1 MSAAPAAPVPASPVP
16 AAPVSATLPT
26 DAPPATSAEL
36 GHLMAPRRVAV
47 IGASRDR
54 QKIGGAIFHNL
65 LDCGFTGAV
74 FPVNPKAEAVAGVLA
89 YPTVAEIPGAV
100 DLAVI
105 VVPAAAV
112 EAVVRQCAAKGV
124 SSVVVISAGFAE
136 TGEAGR
142 ALQDAL
148 TTLVR
153 ANGMRMIGPN
163 CVGILNTDAAVSLN
177 ASFAAR
183 APLAGRIS
191 LASQSGALGVALLD
205 QAKAMGLG
213 VAQFVSLG
221 NRADISS
228 NDLLDF
234 WATDDRTDVILLY
247 LESFG
252 NPRNF
257 ARIARRVTR
266 VKPVVALRGGRSSA
280 GARAAASHTGSLAG
294 PSAGLDALLRQTGV
308 LQVDSIE
315 DMFGVSQ
322 VMAYQPPPKGRR
334 LAIVTNAGGPG
345 ILAADACA
353 VQGLTLARLSPAT
366 RARLAA
372 FLPPE
377 ASTQNPVDMIA
388 SATPEAYRQAVE
400 AVLADDGVDAVL
412 MIYIEP
418 LVTRPEPVAEAIR
431 TAVAGTDKTVVACF
445 MMARGAPELLRLGEG
460 RRVPSFIFP
469 EDAVRALALATHH
482 AERTARP
489 AGRQPQLPGLDREA
503 ARQRLAAARA
513 AAGPDGWLTPD
524 EVLGLMADYGIAAL
538 PTVVATN
545 AEDAAAAAER
555 LGLPAALKLRSRVLT
570 HKTDVGGVRLRLATA
585 PAVAEAFRDMAAGME
600 TLGQGAAMDGALV
613 QPMQSMDQSREL
625 ILGMTRDPQFGPVL
639 MLGLGGVQVEILRD
653 VAFALPPLLDTDPDL
668 MLETL
673 KGKAILAPWRGWPAA
688 DLPALRDAV
697 LRFAALVEDLPELT
711 EIEVNPLLVLPEG
724 RGVMALDGRAKVG

>member
-1 MSAAPAAPVPASPVP
+1 MPVTSTSAASTPAPDAIAAEAP
-16 AAPVSATLPT
+16 L
-26 DAPPATSAEL
+26 ATSAEL
-36 GHLMAPRRVAV
+36 RHLMAPRRVAV

-89 YPTVAEIPGAV
+89 YPTVADIPGVV
-100 DLAVI
+100 DLAVV

-112 EAVVRQCAAKGV
+112 MAVVAECAAKKV

-142 ALQDAL
+142 ALQNRL
-148 TTLVR
+148 TALVR
-153 ANGMRMIGPN
+153 SSGMRMIGPN
-163 CVGILNTDAAVSLN
+163 CVGILNTDPAVSLN

-183 APLAGRIS
+183 APLAGRIAM
-191 LASQSGALGVALLD
+191 ASQSGALGVALLD

-228 NDLLDF
+228 NDLLAY
-234 WATDDRTDVILLY
+234 WAADERTDVILLY

-252 NPRNF
+252 NTRNF
-257 ARIARRVTR
+257 ARIARQVTR
-266 VKPVVALRGGRSSA
+266 IKPVVALRGGRSSA

-322 VMAYQPPPKGRR
+322 VMAYQPPPRGRR

-353 VQGLTLARLSPAT
+353 VQGLRLATLSPAT
-366 RARLAA
+366 RTRLAG

-400 AVLADDGVDAVL
+400 AVLADEGVDSVL
-412 MIYIEP
+412 MIFIEP

-431 TAVAGTDKTVVACF
+431 TAVAGTDKTVLACF

-469 EDAVRALALATHH
+469 EDAIRALALATAH

-489 AGRQPQLPGLDREA
+489 AGHAPELAGLDRAA
-503 ARQRLAAARA
+503 ARRRLAAARE

-538 PTVVATN
+538 PTAVVSS
-545 AEDAAAAAER
+545 AEEAAAAAAR

-570 HKTDVGGVRLRLATA
+570 HKTDVGGVRLRLGSAEEVATA
-585 PAVAEAFRDMAAGME
+585 YRDMAAQLAE
-600 TLGQGAAMDGALV
+600 LGQGAAMDGALV

-625 ILGMTRDPQFGPVL
+625 ILGMSRDPQFGPVL

>member
-1 MSAAPAAPVPASPVP
+1 MPVASPAPAPAPTAQ
-16 AAPVSATLPT
+16 ATEAPLATG
-26 DAPPATSAEL
+26 AEL
-36 GHLMAPRRVAV
+36 RHLMAPRRVAV

-89 YPTVAEIPGAV
+89 YPTVADIPGAV
-100 DLAVI
+100 DLAVV

-112 EAVVRQCAAKGV
+112 MAVVAECAAKKV

-142 ALQDAL
+142 ALQNRL
-148 TTLVR
+148 TALVR
-153 ANGMRMIGPN
+153 SSGMRMIGPN
-163 CVGILNTDAAVSLN
+163 CVGILNTDPAVSLN

-183 APLAGRIS
+183 APLAGRIAM
-191 LASQSGALGVALLD
+191 ASQSGALGVALLD

-228 NDLLDF
+228 NDLLAY
-234 WATDDRTDVILLY
+234 WAADERTDVILLY

-252 NPRNF
+252 NTRNF
-257 ARIARRVTR
+257 ARIARQVTR
-266 VKPVVALRGGRSSA
+266 IKPVVALRGGRSSA

-322 VMAYQPPPKGRR
+322 VMAYQPPPRGRR

-353 VQGLTLARLSPAT
+353 VQGLRLATLSPAT
-366 RARLAA
+366 RTRLAG

-400 AVLADDGVDAVL
+400 AVLADEGVDSVL
-412 MIYIEP
+412 MIFIEP

-431 TAVAGTDKTVVACF
+431 TAVAGTDKTVLACF

-469 EDAVRALALATHH
+469 EDAIRALALATAH

-489 AGRQPQLPGLDREA
+489 AGHAPELAGLDRAA
-503 ARQRLAAARA
+503 ARRRLAAARE

-538 PTVVATN
+538 PTAVVSS
-545 AEDAAAAAER
+545 AEEAAAAAAR

-570 HKTDVGGVRLRLATA
+570 HKTDVGGVRLRLGSTEEVATA
-585 PAVAEAFRDMAAGME
+585 YRDMTAQLAE
-600 TLGQGAAMDGALV
+600 LGQGAAMDGALV

-625 ILGMTRDPQFGPVL
+625 ILGMSRDPQFGPVL

>member
-1 MSAAPAAPVPASPVP
+1 MPITSTAAASAPAPDPIAAEAP
-16 AAPVSATLPT
+16 L
-26 DAPPATSAEL
+26 ATSAEL
-36 GHLMAPRRVAV
+36 RHLMAPRRVAV

-89 YPTVAEIPGAV
+89 YPTVADIPGVV
-100 DLAVI
+100 DLAVV

-112 EAVVRQCAAKGV
+112 MAVVAECAAKKV

-142 ALQDAL
+142 ALQNRL
-148 TTLVR
+148 TALVR
-153 ANGMRMIGPN
+153 SSGMRMIGPN
-163 CVGILNTDAAVSLN
+163 CVGILNTDPAVSLN

-183 APLAGRIS
+183 APLAGRIAM
-191 LASQSGALGVALLD
+191 ASQSGALGVALLD

-228 NDLLDF
+228 NDLLAY
-234 WATDDRTDVILLY
+234 WAADERTDVILLY

-252 NPRNF
+252 NTRNF
-257 ARIARRVTR
+257 ARIARQVTR
-266 VKPVVALRGGRSSA
+266 IKPVVALRGGRSSA

-322 VMAYQPPPKGRR
+322 VMAYQPPPRGRR

-353 VQGLTLARLSPAT
+353 VQGLRLATLSPAT
-366 RARLAA
+366 RTRLAG

-400 AVLADDGVDAVL
+400 AVLADEGVDSVL
-412 MIYIEP
+412 MIFIEP

-431 TAVAGTDKTVVACF
+431 TAVAGTDKTVLACF

-469 EDAVRALALATHH
+469 EDAIRALALATAH

-489 AGRQPQLPGLDREA
+489 AGHAPELAGLDRAA
-503 ARQRLAAARA
+503 ARRRLAAARE

-538 PTVVATN
+538 PTAVVSS
-545 AEDAAAAAER
+545 AEEAAAAAAR

-570 HKTDVGGVRLRLATA
+570 HKTDVGGVRLRLGSAEEVATA
-585 PAVAEAFRDMAAGME
+585 YRDMAAQLAE
-600 TLGQGAAMDGALV
+600 LGQGAAMDGALV

-625 ILGMTRDPQFGPVL
+625 ILGMSRDPQFGPVL

>member
-1 MSAAPAAPVPASPVP
+1 MPVTSTSAASTPAPDAIAAEAP
-16 AAPVSATLPT
+16 L
-26 DAPPATSAEL
+26 ATSAEL
-36 GHLMAPRRVAV
+36 RHLMAPRRVAV

-89 YPTVAEIPGAV
+89 YPTVADIPGAV
-100 DLAVI
+100 DLAVV

-112 EAVVRQCAAKGV
+112 MAVVAECAAKKV

-142 ALQDAL
+142 ALQSRL
-148 TTLVR
+148 TALVR
-153 ANGMRMIGPN
+153 SSGMRMIGPN
-163 CVGILNTDAAVSLN
+163 CVGILNTDPAVSLN

-183 APLAGRIS
+183 APLAGRIAM
-191 LASQSGALGVALLD
+191 ASQSGALGVALLD

-228 NDLLDF
+228 NDLLAY
-234 WATDDRTDVILLY
+234 WAADERTDVILLY

-252 NPRNF
+252 NTRNF
-257 ARIARRVTR
+257 ARIARQVTR
-266 VKPVVALRGGRSSA
+266 IKPVVALRGGRSSA

-322 VMAYQPPPKGRR
+322 VMAYQPPPRGRR

-353 VQGLTLARLSPAT
+353 VQGLRLATLSPAT
-366 RARLAA
+366 RTRLAG

-400 AVLADDGVDAVL
+400 AVLADEGVDSVL
-412 MIYIEP
+412 MIFIEP

-431 TAVAGTDKTVVACF
+431 TAVAGTDKTVLACF

-469 EDAVRALALATHH
+469 EDAIRALALATAH

-489 AGRQPQLPGLDREA
+489 AGHAPELAGLDRAA
-503 ARQRLAAARA
+503 ARRRLAAARE

-538 PTVVATN
+538 PTAVVSS
-545 AEDAAAAAER
+545 AEEAAAAAAR

-570 HKTDVGGVRLRLATA
+570 HKTDVGGVRLRLGSAEEVATA
-585 PAVAEAFRDMAAGME
+585 YRDMAAQLAE
-600 TLGQGAAMDGALV
+600 LGQGAAMDGALV

-625 ILGMTRDPQFGPVL
+625 ILGMSRDPQFGPVL

-724 RGVMALDGRAKVG
+724 RGVMVLDGRAKVG

>member
-1 MSAAPAAPVPASPVP
+1 MPITSTAAASAPAPDAIAAEAP
-16 AAPVSATLPT
+16 L
-26 DAPPATSAEL
+26 ATSAEL
-36 GHLMAPRRVAV
+36 RHLMAPRRVAV

-89 YPTVAEIPGAV
+89 YPTVADIPGAV
-100 DLAVI
+100 DLAVV

-112 EAVVRQCAAKGV
+112 MAVVAECAAKKV

-142 ALQDAL
+142 ALQNRL
-148 TTLVR
+148 TALVR
-153 ANGMRMIGPN
+153 SSGMRMIGPN
-163 CVGILNTDAAVSLN
+163 CVGILNTDPAVSLN

-183 APLAGRIS
+183 APLAGRIAM
-191 LASQSGALGVALLD
+191 ASQSGALGVALLD

-228 NDLLDF
+228 NDLLAY
-234 WATDDRTDVILLY
+234 WAADERTDVILLY

-252 NPRNF
+252 NTRNF
-257 ARIARRVTR
+257 ARIARQVTR
-266 VKPVVALRGGRSSA
+266 IKPVVALRGGRSSA

-322 VMAYQPPPKGRR
+322 VMAYQPPPRGRR

-353 VQGLTLARLSPAT
+353 VQGLRLATLSPAT
-366 RARLAA
+366 RARLAG

-400 AVLADDGVDAVL
+400 AVLADEGVDSVL
-412 MIYIEP
+412 MIFIEP

-431 TAVAGTDKTVVACF
+431 TAVAGTDKTVLACF

-469 EDAVRALALATHH
+469 EDAIRALALATAH

-489 AGRQPQLPGLDREA
+489 AGHAPELAGLDRAA
-503 ARQRLAAARA
+503 ARRRLAAARE

-538 PTVVATN
+538 PTAVVSS
-545 AEDAAAAAER
+545 AEEAAAAAAR
-555 LGLPAALKLRSRVLT
+555 LGLPAALGLRSRVLT
-570 HKTDVGGVRLRLATA
+570 HKTDVGGVRLRLGSAEEVATA
-585 PAVAEAFRDMAAGME
+585 YRDMAAQLAE
-600 TLGQGAAMDGALV
+600 LGQGAAMDGALV

-625 ILGMTRDPQFGPVL
+625 ILGMSRDPQFGPVL

>member
-1 MSAAPAAPVPASPVP
+1 MPITSTAAASAPAPDPIAAEAP
-16 AAPVSATLPT
+16 L
-26 DAPPATSAEL
+26 ATSAEL
-36 GHLMAPRRVAV
+36 RHLMAPRRVAV

-89 YPTVAEIPGAV
+89 YPTVADIPGAV
-100 DLAVI
+100 DLAVV

-112 EAVVRQCAAKGV
+112 MAVVAECAAKKV

-142 ALQDAL
+142 ALQNRL
-148 TTLVR
+148 TALVR
-153 ANGMRMIGPN
+153 SSGMRMIGPN
-163 CVGILNTDAAVSLN
+163 CVGILNTDPTVFLN

-183 APLAGRIS
+183 APLAGRIAM
-191 LASQSGALGVALLD
+191 ASQSGALGVALLD

-228 NDLLDF
+228 NDLLAY
-234 WATDDRTDVILLY
+234 WAADERTDVILLY

-252 NPRNF
+252 NTRNF
-257 ARIARRVTR
+257 ARIARQVTR
-266 VKPVVALRGGRSSA
+266 IKPVVALRGGRSSA

-322 VMAYQPPPKGRR
+322 VMAYQPPPRGRR

-353 VQGLTLARLSPAT
+353 VQGLRLATLSPAT
-366 RARLAA
+366 RTRLAG

-400 AVLADDGVDAVL
+400 AVLADEGVDSVL
-412 MIYIEP
+412 MIFIEP

-431 TAVAGTDKTVVACF
+431 TAVAGTDKTVLACF

-469 EDAVRALALATHH
+469 EDAIRALALATAH

-489 AGRQPQLPGLDREA
+489 AGHAPELAGLDRAA
-503 ARQRLAAARA
+503 ARRRLAAARE

-538 PTVVATN
+538 PTAVVSS
-545 AEDAAAAAER
+545 AEEAAAAAAR

-570 HKTDVGGVRLRLATA
+570 HKTDVGGVRLRLGSAEEVATA
-585 PAVAEAFRDMAAGME
+585 YRDMAAQLAE
-600 TLGQGAAMDGALV
+600 LGQGAAMDGALV

-625 ILGMTRDPQFGPVL
+625 ILGMSRDPQFGPVL

-724 RGVMALDGRAKVG
+724 RGVMVLDGRAKVG

>member
-1 MSAAPAAPVPASPVP
+1 MPITSTAAASAPAPDPIAAEAP
-16 AAPVSATLPT
+16 L
-26 DAPPATSAEL
+26 ATSAEL
-36 GHLMAPRRVAV
+36 RHLMAPRRVAV

-89 YPTVAEIPGAV
+89 YPTVADIPGAV
-100 DLAVI
+100 DLAVV

-112 EAVVRQCAAKGV
+112 MAVVAECAAKKV

-142 ALQDAL
+142 ALQNRL
-148 TTLVR
+148 TALVR
-153 ANGMRMIGPN
+153 SSGMRMIGPN
-163 CVGILNTDAAVSLN
+163 CVGILNTDPTVSLN

-183 APLAGRIS
+183 APLAGRIAM
-191 LASQSGALGVALLD
+191 ASQSGALGVALLD

-228 NDLLDF
+228 NDLLAY
-234 WATDDRTDVILLY
+234 WAADERTDVILLY

-252 NPRNF
+252 NTRNF
-257 ARIARRVTR
+257 ARIARQVTR
-266 VKPVVALRGGRSSA
+266 IKPVVALRGGRSSA

-322 VMAYQPPPKGRR
+322 VMAYQPPPRGRR

-353 VQGLTLARLSPAT
+353 VQGLRLATLSPAT
-366 RARLAA
+366 RTRLAG

-400 AVLADDGVDAVL
+400 AVLADEGVDSVL
-412 MIYIEP
+412 MIFIEP

-431 TAVAGTDKTVVACF
+431 TAVAGTDKTVLACF

-469 EDAVRALALATHH
+469 EDAIRALALATAH

-489 AGRQPQLPGLDREA
+489 AGHAPELAGLDRAA
-503 ARQRLAAARA
+503 ARRRLAAARE

-538 PTVVATN
+538 PTAVVSS
-545 AEDAAAAAER
+545 AEEAAAAAAR

-570 HKTDVGGVRLRLATA
+570 HKTDVGGVRLRLGSAEEVATA
-585 PAVAEAFRDMAAGME
+585 YRDMAAQLAE
-600 TLGQGAAMDGALV
+600 LGQGAAMDGALV

-625 ILGMTRDPQFGPVL
+625 ILGMSRDPQFGPVL

>member
-1 MSAAPAAPVPASPVP
+1 MPVTSTSAASTPAPDAIAAEAP
-16 AAPVSATLPT
+16 L
-26 DAPPATSAEL
+26 ATSAEL
-36 GHLMAPRRVAV
+36 RHLMAPRRVAV

-89 YPTVAEIPGAV
+89 YPTVADIPGAV
-100 DLAVI
+100 DLAVV

-112 EAVVRQCAAKGV
+112 MAVVAECAAKKV

-142 ALQDAL
+142 ALQNRL
-148 TTLVR
+148 TALVR
-153 ANGMRMIGPN
+153 SSGMRMIGPN
-163 CVGILNTDAAVSLN
+163 CVGILNTDPAVSLN

-183 APLAGRIS
+183 APLAGRIAM
-191 LASQSGALGVALLD
+191 ASQSGALGVALLD

-228 NDLLDF
+228 NDLLAY
-234 WATDDRTDVILLY
+234 WAADERTDVILLY

-252 NPRNF
+252 NTRNF
-257 ARIARRVTR
+257 ARIARQVTR
-266 VKPVVALRGGRSSA
+266 IKPVVALRGGRSSA

-322 VMAYQPPPKGRR
+322 VMAYQPPPRGRR

-353 VQGLTLARLSPAT
+353 VQGLRLATLSPAT
-366 RARLAA
+366 RTRLAG

-400 AVLADDGVDAVL
+400 AVLADEGVDSVL
-412 MIYIEP
+412 MIFIEP

-431 TAVAGTDKTVVACF
+431 TAVAGTDKTVLACF

-469 EDAVRALALATHH
+469 EDAIRALALATAH

-489 AGRQPQLPGLDREA
+489 AGHAPELAGLDRAA
-503 ARQRLAAARA
+503 ARRRLAAARE

-538 PTVVATN
+538 PTAVVSS
-545 AEDAAAAAER
+545 AEEAAAAAAR

-570 HKTDVGGVRLRLATA
+570 HKTDVGGVRLRLGSAEEVATA
-585 PAVAEAFRDMAAGME
+585 YRDMAAQLAE
-600 TLGQGAAMDGALV
+600 LGQGAAMDGALV

-625 ILGMTRDPQFGPVL
+625 ILGMSRDPQFGPVL

>member
-1 MSAAPAAPVPASPVP
+1 MPITSTAAASAPAPDPIAAEAP
-16 AAPVSATLPT
+16 L
-26 DAPPATSAEL
+26 ATSAEL
-36 GHLMAPRRVAV
+36 RHLMAPRRVAV

-89 YPTVAEIPGAV
+89 YPTVADIPGAV
-100 DLAVI
+100 DLAVV

-112 EAVVRQCAAKGV
+112 MAVVAECAAKKV

-142 ALQDAL
+142 ALQNRL
-148 TTLVR
+148 TALVR
-153 ANGMRMIGPN
+153 SSGMRMIGPN
-163 CVGILNTDAAVSLN
+163 CVGILNTDPAVSLN

-183 APLAGRIS
+183 APLAGRIAM
-191 LASQSGALGVALLD
+191 ASQSGALGVALLD

-228 NDLLDF
+228 NDLLAY
-234 WATDDRTDVILLY
+234 WAADERTDVILLY

-252 NPRNF
+252 NTRNF
-257 ARIARRVTR
+257 ARIARQVTR
-266 VKPVVALRGGRSSA
+266 IKPVVALRGGRSSA

-322 VMAYQPPPKGRR
+322 VMAYQPPPRGRR

-353 VQGLTLARLSPAT
+353 VQGLRLATLSPAT
-366 RARLAA
+366 RTRLAG

-400 AVLADDGVDAVL
+400 AVLADEGVDSVL
-412 MIYIEP
+412 MIFIEP

-431 TAVAGTDKTVVACF
+431 TAVAGTDKTVLACF

-469 EDAVRALALATHH
+469 EDAIRALALATAH

-489 AGRQPQLPGLDREA
+489 AGHAPELAGLDRAA
-503 ARQRLAAARA
+503 ARRRLAAARE

-538 PTVVATN
+538 PTAVVSS
-545 AEDAAAAAER
+545 AEEAAAAAAR

-570 HKTDVGGVRLRLATA
+570 HKTDVGGVRLRLGSAEEVATA
-585 PAVAEAFRDMAAGME
+585 YRDMAAQLAE
-600 TLGQGAAMDGALV
+600 LGQGAAMDGALV

-625 ILGMTRDPQFGPVL
+625 ILGMSRDPQFGPVL

>member
-1 MSAAPAAPVPASPVP
+1 MPITSTAAASAPAPDPIAAEAP
-16 AAPVSATLPT
+16 L
-26 DAPPATSAEL
+26 ATSAEL
-36 GHLMAPRRVAV
+36 RHLMAPRRVAV

-89 YPTVAEIPGAV
+89 YPTVADIPGVV
-100 DLAVI
+100 DLAVV

-112 EAVVRQCAAKGV
+112 MAVVAECAAKKV

-142 ALQDAL
+142 ALQNRL
-148 TTLVR
+148 TALVR
-153 ANGMRMIGPN
+153 SSGMRMIGPN
-163 CVGILNTDAAVSLN
+163 CVGILNTDPTVFLN

-183 APLAGRIS
+183 APLAGRIAM
-191 LASQSGALGVALLD
+191 ASQSGALGVALLD

-228 NDLLDF
+228 NDLLAY
-234 WATDDRTDVILLY
+234 WAADERTDVILLY

-252 NPRNF
+252 NTRNF
-257 ARIARRVTR
+257 ARIARQVTR
-266 VKPVVALRGGRSSA
+266 IKPVVALRGGRSSA

-322 VMAYQPPPKGRR
+322 VMAYQPPPRGRR

-353 VQGLTLARLSPAT
+353 VQGLRLATLSPAT
-366 RARLAA
+366 RTRLAG

-400 AVLADDGVDAVL
+400 AVLADEGVDSVL
-412 MIYIEP
+412 MIFIEP

-431 TAVAGTDKTVVACF
+431 TAVAGTDKTVLACF

-469 EDAVRALALATHH
+469 EDAIRALALATAH

-489 AGRQPQLPGLDREA
+489 AGHAPELAGLDRAA
-503 ARQRLAAARA
+503 ARRRLAAARE

-538 PTVVATN
+538 PTAVVSS
-545 AEDAAAAAER
+545 AEEAAAAAAR

-570 HKTDVGGVRLRLATA
+570 HKTDVGGVRLRLGSAEEVATA
-585 PAVAEAFRDMAAGME
+585 YRDMAAQLAE
-600 TLGQGAAMDGALV
+600 LGQGAAMDGALV

-625 ILGMTRDPQFGPVL
+625 ILGMSRDPQFGPVL

>member
-1 MSAAPAAPVPASPVP
+1 MPITSTAAASAPAPDPIAAEAP
-16 AAPVSATLPT
+16 L
-26 DAPPATSAEL
+26 ATSAEL
-36 GHLMAPRRVAV
+36 RHLMAPRRVAV

-89 YPTVAEIPGAV
+89 YPTVADIPGAV
-100 DLAVI
+100 DLAVV

-112 EAVVRQCAAKGV
+112 MAVVAECAAKKV

-142 ALQDAL
+142 ALQNRL
-148 TTLVR
+148 TALVR
-153 ANGMRMIGPN
+153 SSGMRMIGPN
-163 CVGILNTDAAVSLN
+163 CVGILNTDPAVSLN

-183 APLAGRIS
+183 APLAGRIAM
-191 LASQSGALGVALLD
+191 ASQSGALGVALLD

-228 NDLLDF
+228 NDLLAY
-234 WATDDRTDVILLY
+234 WAADERTDVILLY

-252 NPRNF
+252 NTRNF
-257 ARIARRVTR
+257 ARIARQVTR
-266 VKPVVALRGGRSSA
+266 IKPVVALRGGRSSA

-322 VMAYQPPPKGRR
+322 VMAYQPPPRGRR

-353 VQGLTLARLSPAT
+353 VQGLRLATLSPAT
-366 RARLAA
+366 RTRLAG

-400 AVLADDGVDAVL
+400 AVLADEGVDSVL
-412 MIYIEP
+412 MIFIEP

-431 TAVAGTDKTVVACF
+431 TAVAGTDKTVLACF

-469 EDAVRALALATHH
+469 EDAIRALALATAH

-489 AGRQPQLPGLDREA
+489 AGHAPELAGLDRAA
-503 ARQRLAAARA
+503 ARRRLAAARE

-538 PTVVATN
+538 PTAVVSS
-545 AEDAAAAAER
+545 AEEAAAAAAR

-570 HKTDVGGVRLRLATA
+570 HKTDVGGVRLRLGSAEEVATA
-585 PAVAEAFRDMAAGME
+585 YRDMAAQLAE
-600 TLGQGAAMDGALV
+600 LGQGAAMDGALV

-625 ILGMTRDPQFGPVL
+625 ILGMSRDPQFGPVL

-724 RGVMALDGRAKVG
+724 RGVMVLDGRAKVG

>member
-1 MSAAPAAPVPASPVP
+1 MPITSTAAASAPAPDAIAAEAP
-16 AAPVSATLPT
+16 L
-26 DAPPATSAEL
+26 ATSAEL
-36 GHLMAPRRVAV
+36 RHLMAPRRVAV

-89 YPTVAEIPGAV
+89 YPTVADIPGAV
-100 DLAVI
+100 DLAVV

-112 EAVVRQCAAKGV
+112 MAVVAECAAKKV

-142 ALQDAL
+142 ALQNRL
-148 TTLVR
+148 TALVR
-153 ANGMRMIGPN
+153 SSGMRMIGPN
-163 CVGILNTDAAVSLN
+163 CVGILNTDPAVSLN

-183 APLAGRIS
+183 APLAGRIAM
-191 LASQSGALGVALLD
+191 ASQSGALGVALLD

-228 NDLLDF
+228 NDLLAY
-234 WATDDRTDVILLY
+234 WAADERTDVILLY

-252 NPRNF
+252 NTRNF
-257 ARIARRVTR
+257 ARIARQVTR
-266 VKPVVALRGGRSSA
+266 IKPVVALRGGRSSA

-322 VMAYQPPPKGRR
+322 VMAYQPPPRGRR

-353 VQGLTLARLSPAT
+353 VQGLRLATLSPAT
-366 RARLAA
+366 RTRLAG

-400 AVLADDGVDAVL
+400 AVLADEGVDSVL
-412 MIYIEP
+412 MIFIEP

-431 TAVAGTDKTVVACF
+431 TAVAGTDKTVLACF

-469 EDAVRALALATHH
+469 EDAIRALALATAH

-489 AGRQPQLPGLDREA
+489 AGHAPELAGLDRAA
-503 ARQRLAAARA
+503 ARRRLAAARE

-538 PTVVATN
+538 PTAVVSS
-545 AEDAAAAAER
+545 AEEAAAAAAR

-570 HKTDVGGVRLRLATA
+570 HKTDVGGVRLRLGSAEEVATA
-585 PAVAEAFRDMAAGME
+585 YRDMAAQLAE
-600 TLGQGAAMDGALV
+600 LGQGAAMDGALV

-625 ILGMTRDPQFGPVL
+625 ILGMSRDPQFGPVL

>member
-1 MSAAPAAPVPASPVP
+1 MPVTSTSAASTPAPDAIAAEAP
-16 AAPVSATLPT
+16 L
-26 DAPPATSAEL
+26 ATSAEL
-36 GHLMAPRRVAV
+36 RHLMAPRRVAV

-89 YPTVAEIPGAV
+89 YPTVADIPGAV
-100 DLAVI
+100 DLAVV

-112 EAVVRQCAAKGV
+112 MAVVAECAAKKV

-142 ALQDAL
+142 ALQNRL
-148 TTLVR
+148 TALVR
-153 ANGMRMIGPN
+153 SSGMRMIGPN
-163 CVGILNTDAAVSLN
+163 CVGILNTDPTVFLN

-183 APLAGRIS
+183 APLAGRIAM
-191 LASQSGALGVALLD
+191 ASQSGALGVALLD

-228 NDLLDF
+228 NDLLAY
-234 WATDDRTDVILLY
+234 WAADERTDVILLY

-252 NPRNF
+252 NTRNF
-257 ARIARRVTR
+257 ARIARQVTR
-266 VKPVVALRGGRSSA
+266 IKPVVALRGGRSSA

-322 VMAYQPPPKGRR
+322 VMAYQPPPRGRR

-353 VQGLTLARLSPAT
+353 VQGLRLATLSPAT
-366 RARLAA
+366 RTRLAG

-400 AVLADDGVDAVL
+400 AVLADEGVDSVL
-412 MIYIEP
+412 MIFIEP

-431 TAVAGTDKTVVACF
+431 TAVAGTDKTVLACF

-469 EDAVRALALATHH
+469 EDAIRALALATAH

-489 AGRQPQLPGLDREA
+489 AGHAPELAGLDRAA
-503 ARQRLAAARA
+503 ARRRLAAARE

-538 PTVVATN
+538 PTAVVSS
-545 AEDAAAAAER
+545 AEEAAAAAAR

-570 HKTDVGGVRLRLATA
+570 HKTDVGGVRLRLGSAEEVATA
-585 PAVAEAFRDMAAGME
+585 YRDMAAQLAE
-600 TLGQGAAMDGALV
+600 LGQGAAMDGALV

-625 ILGMTRDPQFGPVL
+625 ILGMSRDPQFGPVL

-724 RGVMALDGRAKVG
+724 RGVMVLDGRAKVG

>member
-1 MSAAPAAPVPASPVP
+1 MPITSTAAASAPAPDPIAAEAP
-16 AAPVSATLPT
+16 L
-26 DAPPATSAEL
+26 ATSAEL
-36 GHLMAPRRVAV
+36 RHLMAPRRVAV

-89 YPTVAEIPGAV
+89 YPTVADIPGVV
-100 DLAVI
+100 DLAVV

-112 EAVVRQCAAKGV
+112 MAVVAECAAKKV

-142 ALQDAL
+142 ALQNRL
-148 TTLVR
+148 TALVR
-153 ANGMRMIGPN
+153 SSGMRMIGPN
-163 CVGILNTDAAVSLN
+163 CVGILNTDPTVFLN

-183 APLAGRIS
+183 APLAGRIAM
-191 LASQSGALGVALLD
+191 ASQSGALGVALLD

-228 NDLLDF
+228 NDLLAY
-234 WATDDRTDVILLY
+234 WAADERTDVILLY

-252 NPRNF
+252 NTRNF
-257 ARIARRVTR
+257 ARIARQVTR
-266 VKPVVALRGGRSSA
+266 IKPVVALRGGRSSA

-322 VMAYQPPPKGRR
+322 VMAYQPPPRGRR

-353 VQGLTLARLSPAT
+353 VQGLRLATLSPAT
-366 RARLAA
+366 RTRLAG

-400 AVLADDGVDAVL
+400 AVLADEGVDSVL
-412 MIYIEP
+412 MIFIEP

-431 TAVAGTDKTVVACF
+431 TAVAGTDKTVLACF

-469 EDAVRALALATHH
+469 EDAIRALALATAH

-489 AGRQPQLPGLDREA
+489 AGHAPELAGLDRAA
-503 ARQRLAAARA
+503 ARRRLAAARE

-538 PTVVATN
+538 PTAVVSS
-545 AEDAAAAAER
+545 AEEAAAAAAR

-570 HKTDVGGVRLRLATA
+570 HKTDVGGVRLRLGSAEEVATA
-585 PAVAEAFRDMAAGME
+585 YRDMAAQLAE
-600 TLGQGAAMDGALV
+600 LGQGAAMDGALV

-625 ILGMTRDPQFGPVL
+625 ILGMSRDPQFGPVL

-724 RGVMALDGRAKVG
+724 RGVMVLDGRAKVG